1 MLNHK
6 CPRDAQCQIGW
17 LIFGTP
23 CLSIVVSLRALFCL
37 LLPQS
42 LESTLI
48 TIQTRAADF
57 TLYSLLDFLLRL
69 ILENSLYL
77 LPQMLS
83 SDSPSIYDWDTVREN
98 CMLNIYFAKLLL
110 KSSEEFEIFIS
121 VLFNRAPS
129 LHTLC
134 PVYKFHNWGTKIN
147 SMISFRVYVTNSKE
161 VLSLA
166 DAFPIHEPWSGF
178 DLMRLDTFLP

>member
-121 VLFNRAPS
+121 LLFNRAPS

-134 PVYKFHNWGTKIN
+134 PVYKFHN
-147 SMISFRVYVTNSKE
+147 
-161 VLSLA
+161 
-166 DAFPIHEPWSGF
+166 
-178 DLMRLDTFLP
+178 